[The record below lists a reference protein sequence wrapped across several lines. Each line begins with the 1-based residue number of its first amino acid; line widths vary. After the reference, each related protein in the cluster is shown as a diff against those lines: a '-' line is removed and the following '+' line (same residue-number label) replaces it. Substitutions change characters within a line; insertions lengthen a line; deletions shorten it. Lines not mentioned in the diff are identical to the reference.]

1 MLLLAVMG
9 HNVFRWHLG
18 TTTTTTSQPRHIA
31 ASAVTSVVSVAA
43 AATSA
48 VPVAAAA
55 TSAVS
60 VVAAIM
66 ASILA

>member
-1 MLLLAVMG
+1 MLLLVVMG

-18 TTTTTTSQPRHIA
+18 TTTTILQPRHIA

>member
-18 TTTTTTSQPRHIA
+18 TTTTTSQPRHIA